1 MQCVCEGT
9 WEGLEWGRTS
19 VAGGHAVGVDGVGV
33 VLLGDGLGSGEAG
46 EGSQAEGEGGTH
58 GG

>member
-1 MQCVCEGT
+1 
-9 WEGLEWGRTS
+9 LDWGRTS